1 MNELD
6 LVSGCKQGDN
16 NVRRCLYERY
26 SQKML
31 AICYRYTGDRQVAED
46 LLHDG
51 FIRIFESIGKFEYR
65 GDGTLKAWMNKI
77 FSNLS
82 LEYLRKTSLM
92 GFISLDEQET
102 DIIEE
107 NDYIDI
113 PSDILMNFIANLPA
127 GYRTVFNLYIF
138 EDKSH
143 KEIAKLLHINEVTSR
158 SQLARAKVILA
169 KKVREYLKIH

>member
-6 LVSGCKQGDN
+6 LVSGCKLGDN

-51 FIRIFESIGKFEYR
+51 FIRIFESIGKFEHR
-65 GDGTLKAWMNKI
+65 GDGTLKAWMNRI
-77 FSNLS
+77 FSNIS

-92 GFISLDEQET
+92 GFIPLDEQEPE
-102 DIIEE
+102 IVEE
-107 NDYIDI
+107 NDFIDI
-113 PSDILMNFIANLPA
+113 PSEVLMNFIANLPA
-127 GYRTVFNLYIF
+127 GYRTVLNLYIF

-143 KEIAKLLHINEVTSR
+143 KEIAELLRINEVTSR
-158 SQLARAKVILA
+158 SQFARAKVLLA
-169 KKVREYLKIH
+169 KKVREYLETH